1 MSKLKILVDE
11 NIESSLIRFLEE
23 KGFDVKHAPRGSRNS
38 EPLTLAEKEDR
49 VILTHDHD
57 FLRLESYKPVS
68 GTLVLPVYPITEM
81 EEILLKFFKK
91 FTLEKIKGK
100 AFLLTREG
108 FFAFKEG
115 GEKPI
120 NLD

>member
-1 MSKLKILVDE
+1 MSQLKILADE
-11 NIESSLIRFLEE
+11 NIESSLIKFLES

-38 EPLTLAEKEDR
+38 ELLTLAEKEDR

-68 GTLVLPVYPITEM
+68 GTLVLPVYSIAEM
-81 EEILLKFFKK
+81 EEILLKFLEK
-91 FTLEKIKGK
+91 FSFEKIKGK

-108 FFAFKEG
+108 FFVFREG
-115 GEKPI
+115 EEKHM
-120 NLD
+120 NLS